1 MMLIYP
7 RAGPRVA
14 HPAMDRIALYAAVA
28 IAVIALVVA
37 AYAVAAMPKPYQPP
51 PTASVTLKL
60 ADRVVV
66 DCAGT
71 HQVTL
76 GWIYVKD
83 APAVAEL
90 RANYSHFWFL
100 LDGVS
105 YGNPATAVL
114 EPGNHTV
121 GAVIYAV
128 QNGTKVK
135 IEYKIVG

>member
-1 MMLIYP
+1 MLIYP

-14 HPAMDRIALYAAVA
+14 HPAPARVDRIALYAAVA

-37 AYAVAAMPKPYQPP
+37 AYAVAAMPRPP
-51 PTASVTLKL
+51 PTASATVKL

-90 RANYSHFWFL
+90 RANYTYFWFL
-100 LDGVS
+100 LDGDI
-105 YGNPATAVL
+105 YGNPATAIL
-114 EPGNHTV
+114 APGNHTV
-121 GAVIYAV
+121 SAIIAAYT
-128 QNGTKVK
+128 NGTKVK